1 MRLNPFRRKSSASV
15 NYAPSIPTEQNL
27 GYNTPGN
34 FTGSKSVTVKPY
46 GSVKGLDWQRI
57 ASKSYESI
65 WDSTETRAILKNIKH
80 FAIGSGLRLQSNP
93 AREILG
99 ISATD
104 SQAAAR
110 RLETSWRLWSH
121 SKDADHSRGNTYQQ
135 LQGIAF
141 MSMLVWGE
149 YFAIRRWSSDPS
161 RMNPLTIQL
170 IPPHQ
175 VCNPGTDI
183 VYAAE
188 KIGRVIKDGIETDAS
203 GREIAIYI
211 RQFNRQ
217 KGYFFTRIPC
227 QSTTGRQIVLHG
239 FVAEEVGQVR
249 GTPFLAPI
257 LHDAEKITDMI
268 LFELDSAA
276 VNASMAGAITSD
288 KDAPISMADMSKLGQ
303 GAGWAGTMIG
313 SNSDTLPESTTLNP
327 SPNITPVRT
336 LDRGGI
342 INQNLPPGHHY
353 EGIDTKRPN
362 LNIPEFIEKRMVYM
376 TAALG
381 IPLELVQMKFGQNYS
396 ASKASLELGWR
407 IFEYLGSEFSA
418 DFNQPNYEAFVEAE
432 IAAGSITAPGWSIP
446 RIRAAWCSS
455 NWIGLPMPSLN
466 PLQETKAAL
475 ERISGGLSNRELES
489 SHLTAT
495 TFADN
500 IDRITQENAAL
511 ALANESIGVQNTGYQ
526 LGHEPVPGAESS
538 AATVADD
545 NPDAE
550 PDAE

>member
-1 MRLNPFRRKSSASV
+1 VRNPFRRKSASV
-15 NYAPSIPTEQNL
+15 NLSPDIPNQSNL
-27 GYNTPGN
+27 GYMTPGN
-34 FTGSKSVTVKPY
+34 FTGSKSVTVKNY

-80 FAIGSGLRLQSNP
+80 FAMGSGLRLQSRP
-93 AREILG
+93 AREVLN
-99 ISATD
+99 ISAED
-104 SQAAAR
+104 SQSAAR
-110 RLETSWRLWSH
+110 RLESIWRLWAT
-121 SKDADHSRGNTYQQ
+121 SKDADHSRANTYQQ

-149 YFAIRRWSSDPS
+149 YFAIRRWSSDSS

-175 VCNPGTDI
+175 VCNPGLDV

-188 KIGRVIKDGIETDAS
+188 QAGRLIKDGIEFDAT
-203 GREIAIYI
+203 GRELAIYVK
-211 RQFNRQ
+211 QFNRA
-217 KGYFFTRIPC
+217 KGYFYTRIPC
-227 QSTTGRQIVLHG
+227 QSATGRQIVLHG

-288 KDAPISMADMSKLGQ
+288 KDAPLAFPDIAKLGI
-303 GAGWAGTMIG
+303 GAGWQGTSVG
-313 SNSDTLPESTTLNP
+313 SSSTTDP
-327 SPNITPVRT
+327 DATTITPAPNITPIRIM
-336 LDRGGI
+336 DRGGVV
-342 INQNLPPGHHY
+342 INNELPPGYKY
-353 EGIDTKRPN
+353 EGIDTRRPN

-396 ASKASLELGWR
+396 ASKASIELGWR

-432 IAAGSITAPGWSIP
+432 IAAGSITAPGFSVP
-446 RIRAAWCSS
+446 RIRAAWCASS
-455 NWIGLPMPSLN
+455 WIGLPMPSLN
-466 PLQETKAAL
+466 PLQETKAATA
-475 ERISGGLSNRELES
+475 RIDAGLSNRELES
-489 SHLTAT
+489 ERLTGT
-495 TFADN
+495 SFADN
-500 IDRITQENAAL
+500 VDRLGIENAQMRM
-511 ALANESIGVQNTGYQ
+511 IGPAIS
-526 LGHEPVPGAESS
+526 EPVATPAHEAP
-538 AATVADD
+538 AADTEDD
-545 NPDAE
+545 PDTAN
-550 PDAE
+550 DSDSD